1 MKLVIVVDSISF
13 QMPIAQLPISGLRQA
28 IELGAGTVVAGGGE
42 RVASRHVA
50 QLVVFARAARRAV
63 DDGEAEGG
71 IGEDVLAEGEAAGL
85 GALHQVQDVEAFARD
100 VRHDEEGGGGV
111 QAGLEHRL
119 RLRLPTP
126 APTAHPQIHKRN

>member
-1 MKLVIVVDSISF
+1 V
-13 QMPIAQLPISGLRQA
+13 PIAQLPISGLRQA
-28 IELGAGTVVAGGGE
+28 AELGAGTVVA
-42 RVASRHVA
+42 ACIWRHVV

-71 IGEDVLAEGEAAGL
+71 IGEDVLAEGDAAGL
-85 GALHQVQDVEAFARD
+85 GALEQVQDVEAFARD

-119 RLRLPTP
+119 RLPTR
-126 APTAHPQIHKRN
+126 IHKRN